1 MTDIR
6 MESPKNGDWDWIME
20 KHAET
25 AWSSLPPLLQ
35 TAVPI
40 QTVRDSL
47 TKQTTELILAHGK
60 TNQVFVARGTDGQL
74 TGYVWVEEV
83 KSGFTGAMQ
92 AYILNLYV
100 AEEFRGRG
108 IGARLMDK
116 AEGWARE
123 NQYHQIRLSVAFH
136 NTNAVG
142 LYKKLGYEMDLVRM
156 FKELNDNA
164 G

>member
-47 TKQTTELILAHGK
+47 AKQTTELILAHGK
-60 TNQVFVARGTDGQL
+60 TNQVFVARGVDGQL
-74 TGYVWVEEV
+74 AGYIWVGEV

-108 IGARLMDK
+108 IGTHLMDK

-123 NQYHQIRLSVAFH
+123 NQYQQIRLSVAFH
-136 NTNAVG
+136 NANAVG